1 MSRFTARL
9 LWLFRAA
16 RLVVTSTSS
25 KTHREQVRSTAKWA
39 KDDRGA
45 TSTLPIS
52 SRVGEMPGRAEG

>member
-25 KTHREQVRSTAKWA
+25 KTRREQVRSIAKWA
-39 KDDRGA
+39 KDDK
-45 TSTLPIS
+45 TSRLPIS
-52 SRVGEMPGRAEG
+52 PLEGEMSPKATE